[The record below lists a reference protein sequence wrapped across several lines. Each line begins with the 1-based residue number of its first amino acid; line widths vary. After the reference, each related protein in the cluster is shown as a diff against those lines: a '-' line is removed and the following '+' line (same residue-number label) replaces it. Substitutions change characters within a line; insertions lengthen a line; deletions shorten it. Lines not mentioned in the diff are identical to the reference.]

1 MHSDQMCGK
10 TKNIEGLDDVFDVF
24 CLTKRPILALN
35 FWSVIV
41 LFSERVETWRY
52 QGGNDQIDWRNGD
65 CVCRWWNIKCLE
77 TGAASHY
84 STVGEFAINYL
95 WQPDRG
101 DIVDSQSGTVG
112 ETQGRLD

>member
-24 CLTKRPILALN
+24 CLTKHPILALN

-52 QGGNDQIDWRNGD
+52 QGGNDLIDWRNGD
-65 CVCRWWNIKCLE
+65 YVDDGILNASRLE
-77 TGAASHY
+77 LLLIIQQL
-84 STVGEFAINYL
+84 VNL
-95 WQPDRG
+95 Q
-101 DIVDSQSGTVG
+101 
-112 ETQGRLD
+112 